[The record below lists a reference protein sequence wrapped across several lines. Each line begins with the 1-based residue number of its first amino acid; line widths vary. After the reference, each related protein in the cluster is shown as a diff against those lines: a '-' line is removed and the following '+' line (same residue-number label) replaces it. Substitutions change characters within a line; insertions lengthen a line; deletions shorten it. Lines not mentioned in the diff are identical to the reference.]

1 MALTF
6 DNKTCTR
13 CGGGGMYGPSVVY
26 GGKCFQC
33 SGLGATLTKRGRA
46 AQVYLESLRRVPA
59 ADLQPGDEVLV
70 EGFSAG
76 SVTVPSRWVKV
87 VEVTPDGAVRGE
99 GMTWEAG
106 CRPLRKAWRAD
117 EKREQV
123 QMALAYQATLTLAGT
138 VRKRS

>member
-1 MALTF
+1 MTLTF

-13 CGGGGMYGPSVVY
+13 CDGRGMYGPSVVY

-46 AQVYLESLRRVPA
+46 AQTYLDSLRHVAA
-59 ADLQPGDEVLV
+59 ADLKPGDEVLC

-76 SVTVPSRWVKV
+76 SFSVPSRWVKV
-87 VEVTPDGAVRGE
+87 VEVTPDGVVRGE

-106 CRPLRKAWRAD
+106 CRAFRKAWKAD

-123 QMALAYQATLTLAGT
+123 QLALAYEATLTLAGT
-138 VRKRS
+138 VRKRA